1 LAPENRPQKQTILFQ
16 PLIFRG
22 KNVSFREDISPVH
35 LLRQQGIQCARGR
48 TGLLKVSWAES
59 DHQKQGKLIILVEPP
74 QEGNHKKKQVCKGG
88 CFVLC
93 LSSWWLVST
102 HLKNMLVKLG
112 IILSGIGVK
121 IKNILKPPPSC
132 IVAYITATTTAPKFH
147 SEVTPE
153 KRMAKEEI
161 FRLPFGK
168 ANLF

>member
-1 LAPENRPQKQTILFQ
+1 
-16 PLIFRG
+16 
-22 KNVSFREDISPVH
+22 
-35 LLRQQGIQCARGR
+35 
-48 TGLLKVSWAES
+48 
-59 DHQKQGKLIILVEPP
+59 
-74 QEGNHKKKQVCKGG
+74 
-88 CFVLC
+88 
-93 LSSWWLVST
+93 
-102 HLKNMLVKLG
+102 MLVKLG